1 MTTEQVTNGGFE
13 TGDLTGWTEEETGC
27 QVDNS
32 TSHSGNYSLKTIGG
46 LLGSVVQYF
55 TPIAQDCIE
64 SFTAYYKT
72 PQGYPAWGIG
82 MQIIYE
88 NNSTEDIAYYGG
100 TTNWSYIDLK
110 SRLTPSQG
118 KVKGIRI
125 KSVGAVDAWTDDVS
139 ILVNVTTVQTNSATS
154 VKSSTATLNGII
166 LSLGSGNCDKRGFD
180 WGISSGVYGFSWT
193 ETGSYGVSAF
203 SRSIDAFGACI
214 TVYFRAKAHDSG
226 GWHYGSELTLSFS
239 LCSITNSY
247 GALSCCNVIDVKMSE
262 TTKVAKR
269 RVPKRATGEV
279 VDYGTWTHEPMQ
291 LEITVRLSD
300 SQKTTI
306 EGIFNESATVTVT
319 LTSDNG
325 TWTFSGWLNAK
336 EVAYDHSVDSNGISR
351 PWRYRLAFNITSA
364 SFA

>member
-1 MTTEQVTNGGFE
+1 MTTEQVTNGGLE
-13 TGDLTGWTEEETGC
+13 TGDFTGWTQFQANVTNSFAHTG
-27 QVDNS
+27 
-32 TSHSGNYSLKTIGG
+32 TYSAFMYESWARQT
-46 LLGSVVQYF
+46 F
-55 TPIAQDCIE
+55 ATPIAKSAIT
-64 SFTAYYKT
+64 SAKFWAMNYNAYSPHDHHYKI
-72 PQGYPAWGIG
+72 GYSD
-82 MQIIYE
+82 E
-88 NNSTEDIAYYGG
+88 TEDNITF
-100 TTNWSYIDLK
+100 TTTSPSNEFEEFDILSYIAD
-110 SRLTPSQG
+110 G
-118 KVKGIRI
+118 
-125 KSVGAVDAWTDDVS
+125 KSVSYIEFRGDTGQPYCLDDVS
-139 ILVNVTTVQTNSATS
+139 ILISVTTVHTDAATS
-154 VKSSTATLNGII
+154 VKSSTATINGEITE
-166 LSLGSGNCDKRGFD
+166 LGSGNCDERGFD

-203 SRSIDAFGACI
+203 SRSIDTFGACI